1 MSASENGHTAAS
13 DDYFASTDCH
23 RHPSSGDDYNYNYSS
38 DADRNS
44 DGHYDSANADNNGDC
59 LDDSD
64 RGSGSYL
71 FESHK
76 FSESSESSNRSSPRS
91 SSSPCS

>member
-1 MSASENGHTAAS
+1 MSASANGHRAAA

-23 RHPSSGDDYNYNYSS
+23 CHPSPGDDYDYNYSS

-44 DGHYDSANADNNGDC
+44 DGHCDSTNADNDGDC

-64 RGSGSYL
+64 RG
-71 FESHK
+71 
-76 FSESSESSNRSSPRS
+76 
-91 SSSPCS
+91 

>member
-1 MSASENGHTAAS
+1 MSASANGHTAAA

-23 RHPSSGDDYNYNYSS
+23 RHPSSGDNYNYNYSS

-44 DGHYDSANADNNGDC
+44 DGHYDSANADSNGDC

-64 RGSGSYL
+64 RG
-71 FESHK
+71 
-76 FSESSESSNRSSPRS
+76 
-91 SSSPCS
+91 

>member
-1 MSASENGHTAAS
+1 MSASANGHTATA

-23 RHPSSGDDYNYNYSS
+23 RHPSSRDYYDYSYSS

-44 DGHYDSANADNNGDC
+44 DGHYNSANADNNGDC

-76 FSESSESSNRSSPRS
+76 FSESSESSNRSNR
-91 SSSPCS
+91 SSPCS